1 MKRMKGHEL
10 PQRMSLL
17 VSAVFSVLISLFSI
31 GRKSHS
37 QSTPLKCVEDFFLK
51 IKNESMDFDAAYLLQ
66 LAAPQSASFQ
76 LSFFLNMH

>member
-1 MKRMKGHEL
+1 MKRTKGHEPPRKNGSFSFCNIFSSNL
-10 PQRMSLL
+10 TVFQ
-17 VSAVFSVLISLFSI
+17 SA
-31 GRKSHS
+31 
-37 QSTPLKCVEDFFLK
+37 PLKCVEISSKIFFFK